1 MKGINNMRLEQ
12 AIKQLRKESTGG
24 KRRDQMISWLEELQ
38 ENRKVIREL
47 REVIKQNEIIME
59 PIWDTLAKM
68 GVLT

>member
-1 MKGINNMRLEQ
+1 MRLEQ

-47 REVIKQNEIIME
+47 REVIEQNEIIME

>member
-1 MKGINNMRLEQ
+1 MRLEQ